1 MMTRMALSHSDAATT
16 AHRTE
21 PKQQRT
27 LEEIVRGNPFAR
39 LKKPSSMAK
48 TKATKT
54 ALKPQQEQQTI
65 ATTTAKRSITFF
77 SAKAKGTS
85 AITSKSSAEDATS
98 PIVSWF

>member
-21 PKQQRT
+21 PKQKRT

-39 LKKPSSMAK
+39 LKKTSSMAK
-48 TKATKT
+48 QKPTKP
-54 ALKPQQEQQTI
+54 ALKSSQQEQLTI

-77 SAKAKGTS
+77 SAKGKS
-85 AITSKSSAEDATS
+85 AANMPKSGAEDVTS
-98 PIVSWF
+98 PVVS